1 MSHFTLTTREM
12 LSKMIKEGHSYRK
25 IRLVIGKSISS
36 ISDEVKRNT
45 GEKGYDPYIAHR
57 KSEERR
63 LNKIKR
69 GKIEKSLGL
78 EEYITQKIKEHW
90 SPDSIAGELR
100 IQAQG
105 NTVISHET
113 IYQFI
118 YSKKGKKEK
127 LWQYLKHKKYPVR
140 KHWGSRRKRPIIPN
154 RVSIHKRPR
163 FIDTR
168 ETFGEYE
175 GDLMVFSS
183 SPKTLAVFTERK
195 TRKIFV
201 RLNENKT
208 ANEMEE
214 AMNYLLCSAGICT
227 VKSITFD
234 NGLENICH
242 EKVREDY
249 CYSFNTYFCDS
260 YCSWQK
266 GSVENANKLL
276 RFHFPR
282 DIDPQL
288 LTQDYLDTIVENINN
303 RPRKIL
309 NYSSPYQ
316 SFISCSV

>member
-1 MSHFTLTTREM
+1 MNHYTLTTREI
-12 LSKMIKEGHSYRK
+12 LSKMLKERHVYRK
-25 IRLVIGKSISS
+25 ISLVIGKSISS
-36 ISDEVKRNT
+36 ISDEIKRNS
-45 GEKGYDPYIAHR
+45 GEKGYDPYIAHK

-63 LNKIKR
+63 LKKSKK

-78 EEYITQKIKEHW
+78 QNYIVEKIKKNW

-105 NTVISHET
+105 ITVVSHET
-113 IYQFI
+113 IYQYI
-118 YSKKGKKEK
+118 YSKEGKKEK
-127 LWQYLKHKKYPVR
+127 LWQYLKHKKYPMR
-140 KHWGSRRKRPIIPN
+140 KHWGSRRKRPAIPN
-154 RVSIHKRPR
+154 RVSIHERPR

-201 RLNENKT
+201 RLNENKK
-208 ANEMEE
+208 ANEMEQ
-214 AMNYLLCSAGICT
+214 AINYVLCSAGICM

-249 CYSFNTYFCDS
+249 CYRLIHT
-260 YCSWQK
+260 
-266 GSVENANKLL
+266 SVTRTVHGKRVL
-276 RFHFPR
+276 
-282 DIDPQL
+282 
-288 LTQDYLDTIVENINN
+288 
-303 RPRKIL
+303 
-309 NYSSPYQ
+309 
-316 SFISCSV
+316 